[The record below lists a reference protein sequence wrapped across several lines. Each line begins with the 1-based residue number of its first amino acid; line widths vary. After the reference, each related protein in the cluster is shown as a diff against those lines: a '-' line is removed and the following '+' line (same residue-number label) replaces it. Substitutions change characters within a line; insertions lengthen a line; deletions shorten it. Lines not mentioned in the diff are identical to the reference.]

1 MHFAPPPLRKEE
13 KCSFSELI
21 QPIWKP
27 RQDLNRLV
35 MMISIFDFAEL
46 DFRCSD
52 VPMGERM
59 DFHQSEAISGL
70 LGIRCLVVVERSQ
83 RLQGGS

>member
-1 MHFAPPPLRKEE
+1 MLVLRAD
-13 KCSFSELI
+13 ST
-21 QPIWKP
+21 
-27 RQDLNRLV
+27 DLKTATRLEPTRYDL
-35 MMISIFDFAEL
+35 FDFAEL

-59 DFHQSEAISGL
+59 DFHQSGAISGL